1 MNRRLKIALIILLII
16 LVSII
21 SFVGIFVQDTK
32 FMKNILPEY
41 QLGMDLAG
49 YRAISIA
56 VNDGTETIYYDKD
69 GNQVDTEAEDGTS
82 EEVPIN
88 SEEVLTGEN
97 YQKTKQIIEDR
108 LLDLGITEYLV
119 RLNEDNGTITVQ
131 IPEDDMTDTASQF
144 LYTPGKFT
152 IEDED
157 GNVLMDNSNLERV
170 QIGYGQSSSTTTAG
184 TTVYINFVFNEDSVE
199 KFKEIT
205 NTYVES
211 TDEEGNDTS
220 KNVSLNIDGSAL
232 ITTSFNQEISNGILQ
247 LSMGTATD
255 NETFNSYL
263 QQASNIAILLNN
275 GPIEIEYTV
284 DQNRYIKSD
293 LTLENM
299 LIPAIIVGVILVI
312 AFLFLIIRYKKLGL
326 LAVISFIGYV
336 ALLLIL
342 IRYTNVVITIEGIFG
357 LIISAILNYILLVYI
372 LNVLRKTEK
381 DVVEYRKAYNKSM
394 ISMILV
400 LVPAIIIGIVLCFA
414 NWLPAFSFGMVTFWG
429 VLLIALYNASVTRV
443 LALNSINN
451 KVKENKKD
459 RKNKKEGTEK

>member
-32 FMKNILPEY
+32 FMKNVLPEY

-56 VNDGTETIYYDKD
+56 VNDGTETVYYDKD
-69 GNQVDTEAEDGTS
+69 GNEVDTEAEDGTS
-82 EEVPIN
+82 KEVPIN
-88 SEEVLTGEN
+88 SEEVLTKEN

-108 LLDLGITEYLV
+108 LLDLSISEYLI
-119 RLNEDNGTITVQ
+119 RLDEDNGTVTVQ

-170 QIGYGQSSSTTTAG
+170 QIGYGQSNSTTTAG

-220 KNVSLNIDGSAL
+220 KQVSLNIDGSAL
-232 ITTSFNQEISNGILQ
+232 ITTSFTEEISNGTLQ

-255 NETFNSYL
+255 DETFNAYL
-263 QQASNIAILLNN
+263 KQASNIAILLNN
-275 GPIEIEYTV
+275 GTIPIEYTV
-284 DQNRYIKSD
+284 EQNRYIKSD

-299 LIPAIIVGVILVI
+299 LIPAIVVGAILVI

-326 LAVISFIGYV
+326 LAVFSFIGYV

-342 IRYTNVVITIEGIFG
+342 IRYTNVIITIEGIFG

-372 LNVLRKTEK
+372 LNILRKTEK
-381 DVVEYRKAYNKSM
+381 DIAKYKKAYNNSM
-394 ISMILV
+394 LSMVFV
-400 LVPAIIIGIVLCFA
+400 LMPAIVIGIVLCFA

-443 LALNSINN
+443 LFVG
-451 KVKENKKD
+451 K
-459 RKNKKEGTEK
+459 

>member
-16 LVSII
+16 LVSMI

-32 FMKNILPEY
+32 FMRNILPEY

-69 GNQVDTEAEDGTS
+69 GNEVDTEAEDGTS
-82 EEVPIN
+82 EEVPVN
-88 SEEVLTGEN
+88 SEDVLTQEN
-97 YQKTKQIIEDR
+97 YLNTKKIIQDR
-108 LLDLGITEYLV
+108 LVDLGITEYLI
-119 RLNEDNGTITVQ
+119 RLNENDGTLTVQ

-144 LYTPGKFT
+144 LYTRGVFT

-170 QIGYGQSSSTTTAG
+170 QVGYGEANSSTTAG
-184 TTVYINFVFNEDSVE
+184 TTVYTNFIFNEDSIE

-211 TDEEGNDTS
+211 TDEEGNDTT
-220 KNVSLNIDGSAL
+220 KEISLNIDGSPL
-232 ITTSFNQEISNGILQ
+232 ITTSFNEEISNGILQ

-263 QQASNIAILLNN
+263 RQASNIAILLNN

-293 LTLENM
+293 ITLEDM
-299 LIPAIIVGVILVI
+299 LIPAIVVGVILII
-312 AFLFLIIRYKKLGL
+312 ALLFLIIRYKKLGL
-326 LAVISFIGYV
+326 LAVFSFVGYV

-357 LIISAILNYILLVYI
+357 LIISLILNYILLVYV

-394 ISMILV
+394 LSMILV
-400 LVPAIIIGIVLCFA
+400 LVPAMIIGVVLCFA
-414 NWLPAFSFGMVTFWG
+414 SWLPAFSFGMVTFWG
-429 VLLIALYNASVTRV
+429 VLLVALYNATVTR
-443 LALNSINN
+443 ALFVER
-451 KVKENKKD
+451 KDVK
-459 RKNKKEGTEK
+459 